1 MKSTLA
7 ALVASVLVFF
17 PTGRLTA
24 QAPTNMQYN
33 GWRRDK
39 PTSFGTI
46 SPDTRIRMDTVS
58 TWVLV
63 PGTPLEVF
71 HKAQGVYGSM
81 KVKINHADSVN
92 GLLGNTGF
100 NNTGGFA
107 GQRMSY
113 WLGCG
118 EGMLGPNADRWRVTI
133 AILSSIEPVSRDT
146 TKLRTL
152 VIASARNVAEGS
164 SVPSNCNTTGKLE
177 EQIHQKV
184 LAMPAGPSG
193 SE

>member
-1 MKSTLA
+1 MKLA
-7 ALVASVLVFF
+7 LATLVASALVL
-17 PTGRLTA
+17 PPGRLTA
-24 QAPTNMQYN
+24 QTPTNMQYN

-46 SPDTRIRMDTVS
+46 SPDTKIRMDTVS

-81 KVKINHADSVN
+81 KVKVTYADSVN

-118 EGMLGPNADRWRVTI
+118 GMLGPNADRWRVTM

-152 VIASARNVAEGS
+152 VVASARNVAEGS

-184 LAMPAGPSG
+184 LAMPAAPSG

>member
-7 ALVASVLVFF
+7 ALVASALVFF
-17 PTGRLTA
+17 PAGRLTA
-24 QAPTNMQYN
+24 QAPANMQYN

-81 KVKINHADSVN
+81 KVKITHADSVN

-118 EGMLGPNADRWRVTI
+118 EGML
-133 AILSSIEPVSRDT
+133 
-146 TKLRTL
+146 
-152 VIASARNVAEGS
+152 
-164 SVPSNCNTTGKLE
+164 
-177 EQIHQKV
+177 
-184 LAMPAGPSG
+184 
-193 SE
+193 

>member
-1 MKSTLA
+1 MKHTLA
-7 ALVASVLVFF
+7 ILAVSALFSPA
-17 PTGRLTA
+17 GHLTA
-24 QAPTNMQYN
+24 QGPTNMQYN

-39 PTSFGTI
+39 PTNFGTI
-46 SPDTRIRMDTVS
+46 SPDTKIRMDTVS

-71 HKAQGVYGSM
+71 HKARRVYESM
-81 KVKINHADSVN
+81 KVKITHADSVN

-100 NNTGGFA
+100 NNSGAFA

-118 EGMLGPNADRWRVTI
+118 VGMTGPNADRWRVTL

-152 VIASARNVAEGS
+152 VIASARNMAEGTS
-164 SVPSNCNTTGKLE
+164 APSNCDTTGKLE
-177 EQIHQKV
+177 EQIHQRV
-184 LAMPAGPSG
+184 QALPAAPTG